1 MFSMSRLR
9 ASLPRTPSR
18 RKLNMLFLIEQWESV
33 RDFIAAG
40 GNVLYVVAI
49 ALFLMWAFMIE
60 RFWYLA
66 SVYPKLRD
74 EIISNWD
81 AREDTT

>member
-1 MFSMSRLR
+1 
-9 ASLPRTPSR
+9 
-18 RKLNMLFLIEQWESV
+18 MLFLIEQWESV